1 MIRIRRI
8 YEKPAGDDG
17 VRILVDRLWPR
28 GVKRENARID
38 YWMKDLAPSDQ
49 LRQWFGHDPKKWP
62 EFQRRYRMEL
72 ATAPA
77 PWTEL
82 LRLAEKKDIT
92 LLFGSKNQRY
102 NNAVV
107 LAEFLQER
115 RQDP

>member
-28 GVKRENARID
+28 GVKRENAKID

-102 NNAVV
+102 NNAVA